1 MIEINYFDK
10 KTTCCF
16 TGHRVLKKD
25 FNYEKLD
32 ETIESLIKKG
42 YRTFLVGMAIGFDIE
57 CAKILLNKRKYN
69 IDIVACIPC
78 REQQKYFNK
87 KQKEEY
93 LDVLSKV
100 DKKVYISNEYT
111 KTCMRE
117 RNFFM
122 VDNSSVLVAYYYCRI
137 GGTHIT
143 VNYAERKNLEIIYL
157 D

>member
-32 ETIESLIKKG
+32 ETIETLIKKG

-87 KQKEEY
+87 KQEE
-93 LDVLSKV
+93 LGNLNAHIEELHLHTTPR
-100 DKKVYISNEYT
+100 VYALKQLQVKT
-111 KTCMRE
+111 KYE
-117 RNFFM
+117 
-122 VDNSSVLVAYYYCRI
+122 VI
-137 GGTHIT
+137 
-143 VNYAERKNLEIIYL
+143 
-157 D
+157 